1 MGDKLGDGSFGVV
14 RRGEWR
20 RSAELK
26 PMSVAVKVLKA
37 DALTQPGVFDDFVRE
52 VQAMHCLDHPHLIR
66 LHGVVFQPLMM
77 VCELAPKG
85 ALIDWLRLQC
95 SSTSLSMIGRWAI
108 QVAQGMAYLEQKR
121 VLHRDLACR
130 NVLLSS
136 LEMVSLSYKYFFT
149 SFFNWVIKYISLYF
163 SGQNWRFWSNESVIR
178 C

>member
-1 MGDKLGDGSFGVV
+1 MICRLGDKLGNGIFGIV

-20 RSAELK
+20 RSVDSK

-85 ALIDWLRLQC
+85 ALIDWLRQQC
-95 SSTSLSMIGRWAI
+95 GHISLNMIGRWAV

-121 VLHRDLACR
+121 FLHRDLACR

-136 LEMVSLSYKYFFT
+136 LEMVIYCFIYVYSYSIYKIYKFFFM
-149 SFFNWVIKYISLYF
+149 SGKNW
-163 SGQNWRFWSNESVIR
+163 
-178 C
+178 